1 LKQIAGDQL
10 WRHEQLCAAKIDIL
24 QQSSPMS
31 VTPGFSQVDV
41 NRIVARSRLNGLDRF
56 DHGTDTDL
64 KARCYWFTVQKKIA
78 AENSAAI
85 SQSN

>member
-1 LKQIAGDQL
+1 
-10 WRHEQLCAAKIDIL
+10 
-24 QQSSPMS
+24 MS
-31 VTPGFSQVDV
+31 
-41 NRIVARSRLNGLDRF
+41 ARSRLNGLDRF
-56 DHGTDTDL
+56 DHGTDTGL